1 MYYTFIQ
8 EINLRYMI
16 LLDSDSTDAVFCN
29 PKYVTNIRD
38 NTNGGPMRSAKSCDV
53 SHLCTHWYNANSI
66 INVISLAD
74 MVKYHR
80 IALDSDKQKVFMVHF
95 PTKIIRFK

>member
-8 EINLRYMI
+8 EINLRDMI

-38 NTNGGPMRSAKSCDV
+38 NTNGGPTRSANYCDV
-53 SHLCTHWYNANSI
+53 PHLCTHWYNVNSI
-66 INVISLAD
+66 INLIRLAD
-74 MVKYHR
+74 MVKHHQ

-95 PTKIIRFK
+95 PVNIIRFK